1 MVLGQAADF
10 ASYWQAHLIFW
21 RMESSAGAC
30 SLPGSTFFPVAVP
43 YFAWL
48 AVSKGNEASRKYENA
63 ETKRVAWF
71 FDPTPFTSII
81 EKEQLLPTK
90 KMSFNG
96 LMMRFPG
103 GVESYLAKRYGDY
116 MQLPPE
122 DKRHNHPPYELD
134 FGDER

>member
-1 MVLGQAADF
+1 MRMACQV
-10 ASYWQAHLIFW
+10 AHFFLWLFRI
-21 RMESSAGAC
+21 S
-30 SLPGSTFFPVAVP
+30 PG
-43 YFAWL
+43 WL
-48 AVSKGNEASRKYENA
+48 YRKALKASRKYENA
-63 ETKRVAWF
+63 ETKRIAWF

-81 EKEQLLPTK
+81 DKEQLLPTK

-134 FGDER
+134 FGNER

>member
-1 MVLGQAADF
+1 M
-10 ASYWQAHLIFW
+10 
-21 RMESSAGAC
+21 
-30 SLPGSTFFPVAVP
+30 P
-43 YFAWL
+43 
-48 AVSKGNEASRKYENA
+48 
-63 ETKRVAWF
+63 
-71 FDPTPFTSII
+71 
-81 EKEQLLPTK
+81 
-90 KMSFNG
+90 FNG